1 MNVMRFL
8 LLLVAAL
15 MAAPSFAQTA
25 PSAAKPADNM
35 QILREKLQ
43 GDKKLVVAAN
53 MDLTEAEA
61 KAFWPL
67 YEAYQQELHKI
78 NDRIAMTIVDYA
90 KEFNANTLT
99 DAKAAQLLE
108 RSLAIDEAE
117 IKLKRTFVPKLS
129 KVLPGRKVARYI
141 QIENKV
147 RAIVKYEIAGEVP
160 LAP

>member
-1 MNVMRFL
+1 

-15 MAAPSFAQTA
+15 MAVPSFAQTTA
-25 PSAAKPADNM
+25 AAAKPVDNM

-108 RSLAIDEAE
+108 RSLAIEEYRDQAQENVCAQA
-117 IKLKRTFVPKLS
+117 RQ
-129 KVLPGRKVARYI
+129 GVARP
-141 QIENKV
+141 QG
-147 RAIVKYEIAGEVP
+147 RALYPDREQGCARS
-160 LAP
+160 

>member
-1 MNVMRFL
+1 MNFMRHL

-15 MAAPSFAQTA
+15 MAAPSFAQTTAAA
-25 PSAAKPADNM
+25 PKPADNM

-43 GDKKLVVAAN
+43 ADKKLVVAAN
-53 MDLTEAEA
+53 LDLTEAEA

-67 YEAYQQELHKI
+67 YEAYQQDLHKI

-99 DAKAAQLLE
+99 DAKAAQLLGQ
-108 RSLAIDEAE
+108 SLAIEEAE
-117 IKLKRTFVPKLS
+117 IKLKRSFVPRLG